1 MTTNTMNNITRS
13 PHKKPRLVPHQ
24 IVPEH
29 YWSILNTR
37 GFLAKLR
44 I

>member
-13 PHKKPRLVPHQ
+13 PPKKPRLVPHQ
-24 IVPEH
+24 IVAKH
-29 YWSILNTR
+29 YWSILNMPD
-37 GFLAKLR
+37 FLARLR